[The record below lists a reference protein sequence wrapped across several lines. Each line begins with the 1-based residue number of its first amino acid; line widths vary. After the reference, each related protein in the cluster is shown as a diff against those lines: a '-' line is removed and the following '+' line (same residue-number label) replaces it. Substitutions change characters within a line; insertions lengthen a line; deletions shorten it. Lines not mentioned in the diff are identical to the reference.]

1 MDSTH
6 SKKELLMHETLW
18 VKLISSMQSILCD
31 SINIKPQ
38 LNKTNRWHKSEY
50 WWGGGHRG
58 ITDLEAAGGKLLE
71 RWKRSTG
78 IEYDVAGGCK
88 T

>member
-1 MDSTH
+1 M
-6 SKKELLMHETLW
+6 
-18 VKLISSMQSILCD
+18 
-31 SINIKPQ
+31 
-38 LNKTNRWHKSEY
+38 
-50 WWGGGHRG
+50 GGGHRG